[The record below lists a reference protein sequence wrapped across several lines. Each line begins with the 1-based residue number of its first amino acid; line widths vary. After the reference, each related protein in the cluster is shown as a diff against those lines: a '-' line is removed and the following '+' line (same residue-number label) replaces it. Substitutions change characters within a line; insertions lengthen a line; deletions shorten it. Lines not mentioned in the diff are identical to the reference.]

1 MPEHGGSGT
10 EGGGTETRLCQ
21 RTEGRVQRVAE
32 LRPDCARERRVGY
45 RGWRNSDIIQ
55 RRRTVAVLL

>member
-1 MPEHGGSGT
+1 MPENGGSGT

-32 LRPDCARERRVGY
+32 
-45 RGWRNSDIIQ
+45 Q
-55 RRRTVAVLL
+55 